1 MRPKALIFDVFGTL
15 VDWRGSVSRQLAPV
29 LAGKG
34 IGLDPAGLAD
44 EWRAEYDPSMAPI
57 RDGRRDYT
65 ALDLLHRENLE
76 VILARH
82 GLTDRFSDA
91 EKAHLARAWERLD
104 PWPDVLPGL
113 SAMRKSALLAPCS
126 NGSISLMVR
135 LARHAGFSWD
145 AVLGAELARNY
156 KPHPSVYLAAV
167 AALGLQPHQVMMVA
181 AHNGDLKAA
190 ADNGL
195 QTAFVPRPTE
205 HGPGQTTDLAA
216 SGDWTLVASD
226 LADLAER
233 IAEMPV
239 G

>member
-15 VDWRGSVSRQLAPV
+15 VDWRGSVSRQLAPA
-29 LAGKG
+29 LDGKG

-76 VILARH
+76 VVLARH

-91 EKAHLARAWERLD
+91 EKAHLARALERLD
-104 PWPDVLPGL
+104 PWPDVVPGL

-126 NGSISLMVR
+126 NGSIALMVR

-145 AVLGAELARNY
+145 TVLGAELARNY
-156 KPHPSVYLAAV
+156 KPHPSVYLASV

-190 ADNGL
+190 AETGL
-195 QTAFVPRPTE
+195 QTAFVPRPAE

-226 LADLAER
+226 LADVADR

-239 G
+239 R